1 MTALRFVPVSL
12 ATMEREQKGEVL
24 CGRAAHTPVKICFSI
39 FFKNLDLV
47 QKTPFRNL
55 DLVQKMTYKNRD
67 LVRIDALENFYE
79 KKNH

>member
-24 CGRAAHTPVKICFSI
+24 CGRAARAPTKICFSI

-47 QKTPFRNL
+47 RKTSFKNL
-55 DLVQKMTYKNRD
+55 DLVQKMMYENRD
-67 LVRIDALENFYE
+67 LVQIDVSESSYE